1 MWEFF
6 FLWWLY
12 ETELQEHLGC
22 VNLCVCVCV
31 RVRVRSLARVFVFM
45 SFFVVK
51 SCFYLNG
58 YKVA

>member
-22 VNLCVCVCV
+22 VNLCVCVSMCV
-31 RVRVRSLARVFVFM
+31 CIPECVWE
-45 SFFVVK
+45 
-51 SCFYLNG
+51 G
-58 YKVA
+58 IED